1 MISWNVRSANRN
13 ADRGMLEQT
22 VACFVMVASLAC
34 LAQPASAQAQAA
46 EPYYSDGEIHC
57 PDGSSAIY
65 HSAGEPPDALALR
78 VACEFKGTTGQA
90 TKIPATQSPANTD
103 QAAEKNT
110 IVQQLNALSS
120 APRSPTGLPMEAV
133 WERASGAPDAEFTD
147 ARPYFVSR
155 WGGIVIRG
163 RRNGDHIDKA
173 LSARHCGASD
183 NPATDIYFIGEAPA
197 NICEG
202 VTQIEVGTTKSITSP
217 ITIKGQES
225 SYDKLGTPSG
235 WVVLEFA
242 QNLDGIAHSGLEPA
256 TGADAQSWGISSLGA
271 FYRNEDGKHVFY
283 APGETVQLTK
293 LFSFVVEPVM
303 DPDEIAAKATVVI
316 MNEMAKNPAIANLG
330 RPMPGSTSQWP
341 RLVDLGVPLFLLGGA
356 IYGALR
362 FLRSRRVGQPPVPAN
377 SVPANVS
384 HWATAAA
391 ASEAV
396 PMPPEAAE
404 AAKGAE
410 EFFGMSRTSANFRRQ
425 GWLTLLGFAGPG
437 LFLFSILFWGEP
449 TVVTNLPE
457 LLYHFVVAK
466 LLPLGLIGLG
476 IVGAVANFRLGSRPE
491 TEVLWYRLDDA
502 GLHILHDA
510 LKRVTPSE
518 MALEHDG
525 AGALMTWDSMKSVL
539 VVPGAQPKVKI
550 VRRSP
555 GAVIDRTATLFA
567 GQKSRGGALFED
579 RLSLWLAAKS
589 AAIQPTVVSA
599 GNPV

>member
-1 MISWNVRSANRN
+1 MISCRVRSAIRY
-13 ADRGMLEQT
+13 ADRGMLAQ
-22 VACFVMVASLAC
+22 SLAC
-34 LAQPASAQAQAA
+34 LLLVANLACVTQPASAQAQAV

-57 PDGSSAIY
+57 PDGSSATF
-65 HSAGEPPDALALR
+65 HSAGEPPNELALR
-78 VACEFKGTTGQA
+78 MACEFKGAGKLTAGR
-90 TKIPATQSPANTD
+90 
-103 QAAEKNT
+103 QAAEERTAANKAAFEKLEA
-110 IVQQLNALSS
+110 LNSM
-120 APRSPTGLPMEAV
+120 PRSPDGLPMEAV
-133 WERASGAPDAEFTD
+133 WDRAPGAPDAEFTD

-163 RRNGDHIDKA
+163 RRNGNQIDKA

-202 VTQIEVGTTKSITSP
+202 VTEVPPNQVQSLSAP
-217 ITIKGQES
+217 ITIKGMEGE
-225 SYDKLGTPSG
+225 YTKVGTPSG
-235 WVVLEFA
+235 WAVLAFA
-242 QNLDGIAHSGLEPA
+242 QNVADVMHSGEAPA
-256 TGADAQSWGISSLGA
+256 TGENASEWGVTSLGA
-271 FYRNEDGKHVFY
+271 FYRNEGGQHVFY

-293 LFSFVVEPVM
+293 DYSFVVEPVM
-303 DPDEIAAKATVVI
+303 LEQELTARAVVAT
-316 MNEMAKNPAIANLG
+316 MRGMATDPAITQLG
-330 RPMPGSTSQWP
+330 RPKAKTPWQWSS
-341 RLVDLGVPLFLLGGA
+341 LFDLGVPLVLLGGA
-356 IYGALR
+356 IYGIVR
-362 FLRSRRVGQPPVPAN
+362 FLRRRREVRPPIPVVSRAG
-377 SVPANVS
+377 SI
-384 HWATAAA
+384 A
-391 ASEAV
+391 ASGDAAPVGPEPMEAGNG
-396 PMPPEAAE
+396 EA
-404 AAKGAE
+404 GSRIE

-449 TVVTNLPE
+449 TVVTNLLE

-476 IVGAVANFRLGSRPE
+476 IVGAVANFRVGSKPE
-491 TEVLWYRLDDA
+491 TEVLWYRLDET

-518 MALEHDG
+518 MALEDDG
-525 AGALMTWDSMKSVL
+525 AGALMTWDSMKSLV
-539 VVPGAQPKVKI
+539 VVPGAPPKVKI

-579 RLSLWLAAKS
+579 RLSLWFADKS
-589 AAIQPTVVSA
+589 VGIQPTVVTA